1 MGAFLF
7 NLMIGGCILVY
18 FVVKVVRV
26 VDDGGEIKKTAND
39 GFAACFKKL
48 FK

>member
-1 MGAFLF
+1 MDYLINFL
-7 NLMIGGCILVY
+7 IGGSILVY

-26 VDDGGEIKKTAND
+26 VDDGGEIKTTAKE
-39 GFAACFKKL
+39 GFAACIKRL